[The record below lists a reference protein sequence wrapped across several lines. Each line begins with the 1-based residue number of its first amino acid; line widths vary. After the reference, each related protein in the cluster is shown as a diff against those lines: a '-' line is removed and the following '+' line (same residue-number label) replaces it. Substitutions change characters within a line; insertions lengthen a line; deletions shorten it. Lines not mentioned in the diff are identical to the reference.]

1 MSKTFVLPVI
11 IFTILYNVPK
21 FFELYVKEEV
31 IEKTLNCTEV
41 LSDSNYEDHHEN
53 CTLYDNYNVTVP
65 DLDENQNLRFV
76 SLHHLVTKD
85 QKLSWVING
94 R

>member
-1 MSKTFVLPVI
+1 M
-11 IFTILYNVPK
+11 
-21 FFELYVKEEV
+21 KEEV

-76 SLHHLVTKD
+76 SLHQLVTKD
-85 QKLSWVING
+85 QKQNTAKRKLERRQFSTSSINC
-94 R
+94 